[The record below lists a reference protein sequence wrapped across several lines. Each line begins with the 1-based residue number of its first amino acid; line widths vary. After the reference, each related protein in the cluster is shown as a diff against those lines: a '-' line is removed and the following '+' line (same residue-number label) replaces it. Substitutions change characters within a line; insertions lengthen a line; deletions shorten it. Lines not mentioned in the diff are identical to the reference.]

1 MFLDTLTYG
10 DLLMNLNGRDILT
23 LQELSSS
30 EILALID
37 KCFELKR
44 EWIERKRCRK
54 ELEGKS
60 VLMFFEKPST
70 RTRLAFEVAA
80 ASLGAHTIY
89 ASTVDLQLARGET
102 LSDTARVFSK
112 MVDCVVARV
121 KSHSTVEELAK
132 YCDIPVIN
140 GLSDLH
146 HPTQALTDVFTMFEV
161 KGRRRLKIAFIGDG
175 GVNTCHSL
183 MVCCSKLGLDM
194 TIACPP
200 QFKPRDEVW
209 RLVMKNCE
217 SSGSKIEVIED
228 PVIAVRDADV
238 IYTDVFVSMGFE
250 HEREERLRSFLP
262 KYQIN
267 KELVSRA
274 PEDYVFMHCLPAKR
288 GEEVTDEVIDD
299 PKHSIVW
306 IQSENKL
313 HMARA
318 ILYMVV

>member
-1 MFLDTLTYG
+1 MSLKR
-10 DLLMNLNGRDILT
+10 RDILT
-23 LQELSSS
+23 LQELSPS
-30 EILALID
+30 EIMTLID

-44 EWIERKRCRK
+44 EWISGERSRR

-70 RTRLAFEVAA
+70 RTRLAFEIAA
-80 ASLGAHTIY
+80 ASLGAHTVY
-89 ASTVDLQLARGET
+89 ASPSDLQLARGES

-121 KSHSTVEELAK
+121 KSHNTVEELAA
-132 YCDIPVIN
+132 YCDVPVIN
-140 GLSDLH
+140 GLSNLH

-161 KGRRRLKIAFIGDG
+161 KGKRKLKIAFIGDG
-175 GVNTCHSL
+175 SANTCHSL
-183 MVCCSKLGLDM
+183 MICCSKLGLDM

-200 QFKPRDEVW
+200 EFKPRDEVW
-209 RLVMKNCE
+209 RLAMKNCE
-217 SSGSKIEVIED
+217 RSGSKIEVVED
-228 PVIAVRDADV
+228 PVIAVKEADV

-250 HEREERLRSFLP
+250 HEKEERLRRFLP
-262 KYQIN
+262 KYQVN
-267 KELVSRA
+267 KGLVSKA
-274 PEDYVFMHCLPAKR
+274 PDDYVFMHCLPAKR

-306 IQSENKL
+306 VQSENKM

-318 ILYMVV
+318 ILYMIV